1 MTFKEIENKKKNRN
15 FLFQGRNIYCRLQR
29 VIILSEISLSV
40 RRIEWSRAWI
50 SKAICLQ
57 TSSYCRTP
65 CDSLTLTRE
74 CAHHQVAAYQQFFN
88 TKKKY
93 LVFLFF
99 FKKYFAIEG
108 ADEGGMISNFNGHSR
123 EREREILI
131 IFLYSWSHSHTR
143 YKRRDNIFILFLLK
157 FIFFLISSQN
167 CFFFVCAVYNLCP
180 LIAVSQCIERLFSL
194 FIGLLILPMTRRSRW
209 RRRK

>member
-1 MTFKEIENKKKNRN
+1 MKSCVDIKSH
-15 FLFQGRNIYCRLQR
+15 LP
-29 VIILSEISLSV
+29 
-40 RRIEWSRAWI
+40 
-50 SKAICLQ
+50 Q

-99 FKKYFAIEG
+99 FKNTLPLKVRMRGEWSP
-108 ADEGGMISNFNGHSR
+108 ISTDTRKR
-123 EREREILI
+123 ERERSLLFFCIAG
-131 IFLYSWSHSHTR
+131 HTVTR
-143 YKRRDNIFILFLLK
+143 DKRRDNIFILFLLK

-180 LIAVSQCIERLFSL
+180 LIAVSQCIQRLFSL

>member
-1 MTFKEIENKKKNRN
+1 MTFKEIGNKKNETFYSK
-15 FLFQGRNIYCRLQR
+15 GEIYTADSMR

-50 SKAICLQ
+50 SKAICLKLLP
-57 TSSYCRTP
+57 TVGHRVTRWHWPESVRTTKWQLINNF
-65 CDSLTLTRE
+65 SI
-74 CAHHQVAAYQQFFN
+74 Q
-88 TKKKY
+88 KKKY

-99 FKKYFAIEG
+99 FKNTLPLKVRMRGEWSP
-108 ADEGGMISNFNGHSR
+108 ISTDTRKR
-123 EREREILI
+123 ERERSLLFFCIAG
-131 IFLYSWSHSHTR
+131 HTVTR
-143 YKRRDNIFILFLLK
+143 DKRRDNIFILFLLK